1 MSDPF
6 TGDQFDSELLDE
18 REVREPRKY
27 KVLLHNDDYTTMD
40 FVVEVL
46 VRVFRRNE
54 AQATAIMLSVHN
66 RGYGV
71 CGTYTAEV
79 AETKVDLV
87 HRLAKTAGFPLKCS
101 MEGE

>member
-6 TGDQFDSELLDE
+6 SGDQFDSELLDE
-18 REVREPRKY
+18 REVKEPRKY

-46 VRVFRRNE
+46 MRVFRKDE
-54 AQATAIMLSVHN
+54 TQAMSIMLSVHN
-66 RGYGV
+66 QGYGV

-87 HRLAKTAGFPLKCS
+87 HRLAKSAGFPLKCS